1 MKPDPFGLEFTAAR
15 SMINISSRIPQ
26 SRGPGTKSVGLTF
39 MAEADRTL
47 GMYLHLARASHMRR
61 QPMVRD
67 KLLVLAGVQAE
78 QMGLDEISAL
88 CRHKILAHNARHLV
102 RDWPTLTAALADE
115 KFQSYLKQ
123 LKRRYSAEKTEHILH
138 SLGIELGRERE
149 AYFDDLE
156 YAAALL
162 DTQPGSIAAILSR
175 DPGSPV
181 LDEQQADGHA
191 HGDPAI
197 PRSSWLLDWGPLLLL
212 GLAVILTILSQIAWR

>member
-1 MKPDPFGLEFTAAR
+1 
-15 SMINISSRIPQ
+15 MINISSGVSQ
-26 SRGPGTKSVGLTF
+26 LHGPDLPSNGQNG
-39 MAEADRTL
+39 MADADRTL

-102 RDWPTLTAALADE
+102 RGWPTLTAALADE

-162 DTQPGSIAAILSR
+162 DTRPGSIAAILAHDPNSLSVEDQAPAGDSLRPDACEQATAARSR
-175 DPGSPV
+175 NGV
-181 LDEQQADGHA
+181 L
-191 HGDPAI
+191 
-197 PRSSWLLDWGPLLLL
+197 SWLLDWGPWLLVALAAMLVVVAQLL
-212 GLAVILTILSQIAWR
+212 ER

>member
-1 MKPDPFGLEFTAAR
+1 
-15 SMINISSRIPQ
+15 
-26 SRGPGTKSVGLTF
+26 
-39 MAEADRTL
+39 
-47 GMYLHLARASHMRR
+47 MYLHLARASHMRR

-102 RDWPTLTAALADE
+102 RGWPTLTAALADE

-138 SLGIELGRERE
+138 SLGIEMGRERE
-149 AYFDDLE
+149 AYFNDLE

-162 DTQPGSIAAILSR
+162 DTRPSSIAAILAR
-175 DPGSPV
+175 DPSSLSVEDRAPEVVEHPRVGSNKRAASPWLPGRV
-181 LDEQQADGHA
+181 
-191 HGDPAI
+191 
-197 PRSSWLLDWGPLLLL
+197 SSWLLDWGPWLLVA
-212 GLAVILTILSQIAWR
+212 LAAVLVVLAETLRR

>member
-1 MKPDPFGLEFTAAR
+1 MPASGQ
-15 SMINISSRIPQ
+15 N
-26 SRGPGTKSVGLTF
+26 G
-39 MAEADRTL
+39 MADSDRTL
-47 GMYLHLARASHMRR
+47 GVYLHLARASHMRR

-102 RDWPTLTAALADE
+102 RGWPTLTAALADE

-123 LKRRYSAEKTEHILH
+123 LRRRYSAEKTEHILH

-149 AYFDDLE
+149 AYFNDLE

-162 DTQPGSIAAILSR
+162 DTRPSSIAAILAR
-175 DPGSPV
+175 DPSSLSVEDRAPAVDESRIDTRVRGASAWSQKRV
-181 LDEQQADGHA
+181 L
-191 HGDPAI
+191 
-197 PRSSWLLDWGPLLLL
+197 RWLLDWGPWLLVA
-212 GLAVILTILSQIAWR
+212 LAITLVILAQILGR

>member
-1 MKPDPFGLEFTAAR
+1 
-15 SMINISSRIPQ
+15 
-26 SRGPGTKSVGLTF
+26 

-88 CRHKILAHNARHLV
+88 CRHKILSHNARHLV
-102 RDWPTLTAALADE
+102 RDWPTLTAALGDE

-162 DTQPGSIAAILSR
+162 DTQPDSIAAILAR
-175 DPGSPV
+175 DPGSPLV
-181 LDEQQADGHA
+181 EHGRRLRGDRQAEGQAEGIDASAG
-191 HGDPAI
+191 I
-197 PRSSWLLDWGPLLLL
+197 SRSSWLLDWGPLLLL
-212 GLAVILTILSQIAWR
+212 GLAAILTVLSQIPWR

>member
-1 MKPDPFGLEFTAAR
+1 
-15 SMINISSRIPQ
+15 MINISSGVSQ
-26 SRGPGTKSVGLTF
+26 LDGTDTPANGQNL
-39 MAEADRTL
+39 MADADRTL
-47 GMYLHLARASHMRR
+47 GMFLHLARASHMRR

-102 RDWPTLTAALADE
+102 RGWPTLTAALADE

-123 LKRRYSAEKTEHILH
+123 LKRRYSTEKTEHILH

-149 AYFDDLE
+149 AYFNDLE

-162 DTQPGSIAAILSR
+162 DTRPSSIAAILAR
-175 DPGSPV
+175 DPSSLSVDGSEV
-181 LDEQQADGHA
+181 AVDELRVDESRGYRRERVASAWSRQRISRWLRDWA
-191 HGDPAI
+191 P
-197 PRSSWLLDWGPLLLL
+197 WLLAALAAALIAAVQML
-212 GLAVILTILSQIAWR
+212 GR

>member
-1 MKPDPFGLEFTAAR
+1 
-15 SMINISSRIPQ
+15 
-26 SRGPGTKSVGLTF
+26 
-39 MAEADRTL
+39 
-47 GMYLHLARASHMRR
+47 MYLHLARASHMRR

-102 RDWPTLTAALADE
+102 RGWPTLTAALADE

-123 LKRRYSAEKTEHILH
+123 LKRRYSTEKTEHILH

-149 AYFDDLE
+149 AYFNDLE

-162 DTQPGSIAAILSR
+162 DTRPSSIAAILAR
-175 DPGSPV
+175 DPSSLSVEDRAPEVINYPRIDARERVVVAWSQERV
-181 LDEQQADGHA
+181 L
-191 HGDPAI
+191 
-197 PRSSWLLDWGPLLLL
+197 RWLLDWGPWLLVALVAILVVVAQIL
-212 GLAVILTILSQIAWR
+212 GR

>member
-1 MKPDPFGLEFTAAR
+1 MCGLD
-15 SMINISSRIPQ
+15 
-26 SRGPGTKSVGLTF
+26 G
-39 MAEADRTL
+39 MADADRTL

-102 RDWPTLTAALADE
+102 RGWPTLTAALADE

-162 DTQPGSIAAILSR
+162 DTRPSSIAAILAR
-175 DPGSPV
+175 DPSSLSV
-181 LDEQQADGHA
+181 EDRA
-191 HGDPAI
+191 PAVGE
-197 PRSSWLLDWGPLLLL
+197 PRMDSRERVASIWFLRRVSRWLLDWGPWLLVALAAVLVVVALLL
-212 GLAVILTILSQIAWR
+212 GR

>member
-1 MKPDPFGLEFTAAR
+1 
-15 SMINISSRIPQ
+15 
-26 SRGPGTKSVGLTF
+26 
-39 MAEADRTL
+39 MADLDRTL

-61 QPMVRD
+61 QPMIRD

-102 RDWPTLTAALADE
+102 RGWPTLTAALADE

-149 AYFDDLE
+149 AYFNDLE

-162 DTQPGSIAAILSR
+162 DTRPGSIAGILAR
-175 DPGSPV
+175 DPSNLSVEDRAPDDDLPV
-181 LDEQQADGHA
+181 VVRERAGAGRTQNHVW
-191 HGDPAI
+191 
-197 PRSSWLLDWGPLLLL
+197 RWLRKSRPWVFVALAVTLVVLVLLL
-212 GLAVILTILSQIAWR
+212 GH

>member
-1 MKPDPFGLEFTAAR
+1 
-15 SMINISSRIPQ
+15 MINISSEVSQ
-26 SRGPGTKSVGLTF
+26 SSGSDVLSDGQNG
-39 MAEADRTL
+39 MADADRTL

-102 RDWPTLTAALADE
+102 RGWPTLTAALADE

-149 AYFDDLE
+149 AYFNDLE

-162 DTQPGSIAAILSR
+162 DTRPSSIAAIL
-175 DPGSPV
+175 
-181 LDEQQADGHA
+181 A
-191 HGDPAI
+191 GDPSSLSVEDRTPEGDR
-197 PRSSWLLDWGPLLLL
+197 PRIVAREEALAARSQKRVLSSLLDWGPWLLVALAAMLVVVAQLL
-212 GLAVILTILSQIAWR
+212 GS